1 MIKKESLT
9 GKILGCAY
17 TVHSEL
23 GPGLFEKVYEEC
35 LFYELSESGL
45 YIEKQVELPIEY
57 KGITLDAG
65 YKLDLLVEDE
75 IILELKS
82 VKELTDLH
90 TAQLLTYMK
99 LSDCE
104 IGFLMN
110 FNVKSLKDGIKR
122 YIL

>member
-45 YIEKQVELPIEY
+45 YVEKQVELPVEY

>member
-1 MIKKESLT
+1 MIKEEVLT

-35 LFYELSESGL
+35 LFYELNEAGL
-45 YIEKQVELPIEY
+45 SVEKQVELPVEY
-57 KGITLDAG
+57 KRIEIDAG
-65 YKLDLLVEDE
+65 YRIDLLVEDIV
-75 IILELKS
+75 IIELKS
-82 VKELTDLH
+82 VKELLDIH

-99 LSDCE
+99 LSGAD

-110 FNVKSLKDGIKR
+110 FNVKSLRDGIKR
-122 YIL
+122 FIL

>member
-23 GPGLFEKVYEEC
+23 EPGLFEKVYEEC

-45 YIEKQVELPIEY
+45 YVEKQVELPVEY

-90 TAQLLTYMK
+90 TA
-99 LSDCE
+99 
-104 IGFLMN
+104 
-110 FNVKSLKDGIKR
+110 
-122 YIL
+122 